1 MSLISS
7 IQLASNALR
16 AADIGIQVVGQN
28 ISNANTPGYIREE
41 VVFSAAPTQRR
52 GNILLGLGVQVD
64 AVVQKVDRFLVNRL
78 RAATSDRLNGDT
90 QEQTYLELERLVGE
104 LSDTD
109 LSTSMTSFF
118 NSINEVLNQPASLS
132 IRNLAALQGK
142 TLADDIRRL
151 ADRVTDV
158 RIDLNNR
165 IKQVG
170 DDINRLTEAIRD
182 LNVQIAQVEGGD
194 STQSDAVGL
203 RDQRFVALSELAS
216 LIGIRV
222 DEQPS
227 GSVTISINGTFLV
240 ADGVRREVAVVQ
252 ESVGGLV
259 LADIR
264 LADTD
269 QTLSNNSGALSGL
282 VTSRDTILGGFLQDL
297 DNFAQTL
304 IFEFNK
310 VFTSGQGL
318 SGYQSITGEFAVDD
332 VSADLDAAGLAF
344 TPINGSFQ
352 VQVRDKQTGL
362 TQTTDVF
369 IDLNGLDNNDTTLTS
384 LAAKLTAID
393 GITATVTPQRQLSIT
408 ADSSEQEFAF
418 AADTSGVLAAL
429 GMNTFFVG
437 TTARTIAVNQ
447 AVVTDAGKFS
457 ASRSGIGA
465 DSDNAVELAGFL
477 DRSLE
482 TNNNESI
489 SILYNRLVGNMTQA
503 ASASRAVA
511 EGFRIFEDTLN
522 GQHLA
527 ISGVSLDEETIRLM
541 AFQQAFQAAA
551 RYISTLSELMDVL
564 VNL

>member
-240 ADGVRREVAVVQ
+240 ADGVRREVKVVQ
-252 ESVGGLV
+252 ESIGGLV

>member
-1 MSLISS
+1 MI
-7 IQLASNALR
+7 
-16 AADIGIQVVGQN
+16 
-28 ISNANTPGYIREE
+28 
-41 VVFSAAPTQRR
+41 
-52 GNILLGLGVQVD
+52 
-64 AVVQKVDRFLVNRL
+64 
-78 RAATSDRLNGDT
+78 
-90 QEQTYLELERLVGE
+90 
-104 LSDTD
+104 
-109 LSTSMTSFF
+109 
-118 NSINEVLNQPASLS
+118 
-132 IRNLAALQGK
+132 
-142 TLADDIRRL
+142 
-151 ADRVTDV
+151 
-158 RIDLNNR
+158 
-165 IKQVG
+165 
-170 DDINRLTEAIRD
+170 
-182 LNVQIAQVEGGD
+182 
-194 STQSDAVGL
+194 
-203 RDQRFVALSELAS
+203 
-216 LIGIRV
+216 
-222 DEQPS
+222 
-227 GSVTISINGTFLV
+227 
-240 ADGVRREVAVVQ
+240 
-252 ESVGGLV
+252 
-259 LADIR
+259 
-264 LADTD
+264 
-269 QTLSNNSGALSGL
+269 
-282 VTSRDTILGGFLQDL
+282 
-297 DNFAQTL
+297 
-304 IFEFNK
+304 
-310 VFTSGQGL
+310 
-318 SGYQSITGEFAVDD
+318 
-332 VSADLDAAGLAF
+332 AGLAF